1 MRLSSPVAI
10 LGLLAASTLIAR
22 ADTIVPFDLN
32 ATLQGLGGGAV
43 SGMVNVDITNGMFTA
58 IDFTATIGGV
68 SHIFIDPLT
77 TFRQGPVPTPPTLY
91 VGLFTDS
98 SGDMFQLA
106 LPTTS
111 LVGYSGSAVCSL
123 GLSCNPTMDIPTV
136 FIQAKTDIGA
146 VATFGSLTP
155 APASTPEPS
164 TFALLGTGILGV
176 AGMTCCKLSSHSMR

>member
-1 MRLSSPVAI
+1 MRLSSPFAI
-10 LGLLAASTLIAR
+10 LSLLAASTLLAN

-32 ATLQGLGGGAV
+32 ATLQGLGGGTV
-43 SGMVNVDITNGMFTA
+43 SGIVDVDSTNGMFTA
-58 IDFTATIGGV
+58 IDFTATIDGV
-68 SHIFIDPLT
+68 SHIFIDPLA

-98 SGDMFQLA
+98 SGDTFQLA

-123 GLSCNPTMDIPTV
+123 ALSCNPTMDILTV

-146 VATFGSLTP
+146 VATSGSLTP
-155 APASTPEPS
+155 APTPEPS
-164 TFALLGTGILGV
+164 TVALLSTGIVGLGV
-176 AGMTCCKLSSHSMR
+176 ACRKLSSHSMR

>member
-10 LGLLAASTLIAR
+10 LSLLAASTLFAR

-32 ATLQGLGGGAV
+32 ATLQGLGGGTV
-43 SGMVNVDITNGMFTA
+43 SGIVDVDITDGMFTA
-58 IDFTATIGGV
+58 IDFTATVGGV
-68 SHIFIDPLT
+68 SHLFIDPLS

-98 SGDMFQLA
+98 SGDTFQLA

-111 LVGYSGSAVCSL
+111 LVDYSGSSVCSL
-123 GLSCNPTMDIPTV
+123 GLSCNPTMDITTV

-146 VATFGSLTP
+146 VATSGSLTP

-164 TFALLGTGILGV
+164 TFALLITGILAL
-176 AGMTCCKLSSHSMR
+176 AGITRRKLSSHSMR